1 MIYLNNAAT
10 SWPKPF
16 SVCEAVQ
23 ACLMDTPASQFR
35 GGSAILKKDT
45 EERCREKLGKLL
57 GIQAHDRIFFTS
69 GATESLNT
77 VLCGLDY
84 GEEGCGI
91 LATQTEHNSVLRP
104 LMNQPV
110 LKKHPVTIISCL
122 ENGAVTRKALEKGLK
137 EALEN
142 TGKNPSALIV
152 NHCSNVTGYVQD
164 MKLIGN
170 FVREN
175 NLLLLVDVS
184 QSAGCIPVDADSWR
198 ADGVIFTGHKSL
210 LGIQGTGGFFIR
222 KGLELKPLKYGGT
235 GRNSQQLTYEDGDY
249 EYEVG
254 TQNLPGIRALLA
266 GVEFV
271 LENGVDRI
279 KKKEE
284 RMMKRL
290 YEGLGKIP
298 GVQVYGSFA
307 ECKGPV
313 MSLNFQ
319 GLKASD
325 AAYILENGYE
335 ITVRAG
341 FHCSPLIHE
350 AMGTKNSGTVR
361 VSVSWFTKEEEIL
374 AFLEAAG
381 QIAVSLRGAD

>member
-10 SWPKPF
+10 SWPKPS

-35 GGSAILKKDT
+35 GGSEILKKDT

-57 GIQAHDRIFFTS
+57 GIHARDRIFFTS

-122 ENGAVTRKALEKGLK
+122 ENGAVTRKALEKGLE

-152 NHCSNVTGYVQD
+152 NHCSNVTGCIQD
-164 MKLIGN
+164 MDMVGRFAEKHGLI
-170 FVREN
+170 FIA
-175 NLLLLVDVS
+175 DVS
-184 QSAGCIPVDADSWR
+184 QSAGCIPIDAEKWG
-198 ADGVIFTGHKSL
+198 ADALVFTGHKSL
-210 LGIQGTGGFFIR
+210 MGIQGTGGFYIR
-222 KGLELKPLKYGGT
+222 PGLRLIPLKFGGT
-235 GRNSQQLTYEDGDY
+235 GTDSAKLVYENDDY
-249 EYEVG
+249 EYEPG
-254 TQNLPGIRALLA
+254 THNLPGITALYA
-266 GVEFV
+266 GVGFI
-271 LENGVDRI
+271 LETGVETI
-279 KKKEE
+279 HKKERNLME
-284 RMMKRL
+284 IL
-290 YEGLGKIP
+290 YEELERIP
-298 GVQVYGSFA
+298 GIQVYGNK
-307 ECKGPV
+307 ETCRGPV
-313 MSLNFQ
+313 LSMNFT
-319 GLKASD
+319 GLSPSD
-325 AAYILENGYE
+325 SAYILGDTYG

-341 FHCSPLIHE
+341 LHCSPLIHQ
-350 AMGTKNSGTVR
+350 AMGTGARGTVR
-361 VSVSWFTKEEEIL
+361 VSVSWFTTEEEIRS
-374 AFLEAAG
+374 FIKAAEE
-381 QIAVSLRGAD
+381 IAESLTGVF

>member
-10 SWPKPF
+10 SWPKPS

-122 ENGAVTRKALEKGLK
+122 ENGAVTRNALEKGLK
-137 EALEN
+137 EAMEN

-170 FVREN
+170 FAREN
-175 NLLLLVDVS
+175 NLLLLVDV
-184 QSAGCIPVDADSWR
+184 
-198 ADGVIFTGHKSL
+198 
-210 LGIQGTGGFFIR
+210 
-222 KGLELKPLKYGGT
+222 
-235 GRNSQQLTYEDGDY
+235 
-249 EYEVG
+249 
-254 TQNLPGIRALLA
+254 
-266 GVEFV
+266 
-271 LENGVDRI
+271 
-279 KKKEE
+279 
-284 RMMKRL
+284 
-290 YEGLGKIP
+290 
-298 GVQVYGSFA
+298 
-307 ECKGPV
+307 
-313 MSLNFQ
+313 
-319 GLKASD
+319 
-325 AAYILENGYE
+325 
-335 ITVRAG
+335 
-341 FHCSPLIHE
+341 
-350 AMGTKNSGTVR
+350 
-361 VSVSWFTKEEEIL
+361 
-374 AFLEAAG
+374 
-381 QIAVSLRGAD
+381 

>member
-57 GIQAHDRIFFTS
+57 GIHAHDRIFFTS

-122 ENGAVTRKALEKGLK
+122 ENGAVTRNALEKGLK
-137 EALEN
+137 EAMEN

-152 NHCSNVTGYVQD
+152 NHCSNVNGYVQD

-175 NLLLLVDVS
+175 NLLLIVDVS

-235 GRNSQQLTYEDGDY
+235 GRNSQQLTYEDGD
-249 EYEVG
+249 
-254 TQNLPGIRALLA
+254 
-266 GVEFV
+266 
-271 LENGVDRI
+271 
-279 KKKEE
+279 
-284 RMMKRL
+284 
-290 YEGLGKIP
+290 
-298 GVQVYGSFA
+298 
-307 ECKGPV
+307 
-313 MSLNFQ
+313 
-319 GLKASD
+319 
-325 AAYILENGYE
+325 
-335 ITVRAG
+335 
-341 FHCSPLIHE
+341 
-350 AMGTKNSGTVR
+350 
-361 VSVSWFTKEEEIL
+361 
-374 AFLEAAG
+374 
-381 QIAVSLRGAD
+381 

>member
-10 SWPKPF
+10 SWPKPS

-84 GEEGCGI
+84 GEEGRGI

-122 ENGAVTRKALEKGLK
+122 ENGAVTRNALEKGLE

-254 TQNLPGIRALLA
+254 TQNLPGI
-266 GVEFV
+266 
-271 LENGVDRI
+271 
-279 KKKEE
+279 
-284 RMMKRL
+284 
-290 YEGLGKIP
+290 
-298 GVQVYGSFA
+298 
-307 ECKGPV
+307 KGT
-313 MSLNFQ
+313 SCRC
-319 GLKASD
+319 G
-325 AAYILENGYE
+325 I
-335 ITVRAG
+335 RAG
-341 FHCSPLIHE
+341 KRRGQDTGKRRKDDE
-350 AMGTKNSGTVR
+350 AFV
-361 VSVSWFTKEEEIL
+361 
-374 AFLEAAG
+374 
-381 QIAVSLRGAD
+381 

>member
-1 MIYLNNAAT
+1 M
-10 SWPKPF
+10 
-16 SVCEAVQ
+16 
-23 ACLMDTPASQFR
+23 
-35 GGSAILKKDT
+35 KKDT

-57 GIQAHDRIFFTS
+57 GIHAHDRIFFTS

-84 GEEGCGI
+84 GEEGRGI

-110 LKKHPVTIISCL
+110 FKKHPVTIISCL
-122 ENGAVTRKALEKGLK
+122 ENGAVTRKALEKGLE

-210 LGIQGTGGFFIR
+210 LGIQGTG
-222 KGLELKPLKYGGT
+222 
-235 GRNSQQLTYEDGDY
+235 
-249 EYEVG
+249 
-254 TQNLPGIRALLA
+254 
-266 GVEFV
+266 
-271 LENGVDRI
+271 
-279 KKKEE
+279 
-284 RMMKRL
+284 
-290 YEGLGKIP
+290 
-298 GVQVYGSFA
+298 
-307 ECKGPV
+307 
-313 MSLNFQ
+313 
-319 GLKASD
+319 
-325 AAYILENGYE
+325 
-335 ITVRAG
+335 
-341 FHCSPLIHE
+341 
-350 AMGTKNSGTVR
+350 
-361 VSVSWFTKEEEIL
+361 
-374 AFLEAAG
+374 AF
-381 QIAVSLRGAD
+381 S